1 MVRFEADDDHDVVD
15 TTRAQRPDLKVDER
29 GAIERRNIRAM
40 VAKDGRMAG
49 SLLGMNFLNTLSGFS
64 VRGDRLI
71 LSD

>member
-1 MVRFEADDDHDVVD
+1 MTANGMATAANVTLDSI
-15 TTRAQRPDLKVDER
+15 KI

-64 VRGDRLI
+64 VRGDRLV